1 MAKKD
6 VLRFFALTA
15 TILCLAFPTLAQ
27 QTDYGHIAALQT
39 GSLGGA
45 PNPGSLLRR
54 IDADDTLAVDL
65 DATFV
70 NSAEPSNPATLH
82 PPPSTP
88 CKVTSGGYA
97 LDPKDSGVKLNE
109 SVLLS
114 AYLAGRKVSLHLR
127 GCVFDKPRIVS
138 VSLSTANN

>member
-15 TILCLAFPTLAQ
+15 TILSLAFPTLAQ
-27 QTDYGHIAALQT
+27 QTDYGHITALQT

-45 PNPGSLLRR
+45 PNPGSLQRR
-54 IDADDTLAVDL
+54 IEADDTLAVDL

-70 NSAEPSNPATLH
+70 NSAEPNPVATLH
-82 PPPSTP
+82 LPPTP
-88 CKVTSGGYA
+88 CKVTTGGYA

-114 AYLAGRKVSLHLR
+114 AYLAGRKVSLHLS

-138 VSLSTANN
+138 VSMSTANN

>member
-15 TILCLAFPTLAQ
+15 TILSLAFPTLAQ
-27 QTDYGHIAALQT
+27 QTDYGHITALQT

-45 PNPGSLLRR
+45 PIPGSLPRR

-70 NSAEPSNPATLH
+70 NSGEPNLAILRS
-82 PPPSTP
+82 PSTP
-88 CKVTSGGYA
+88 CKITTGGYA

-114 AYLAGRKVSLHLR
+114 AYLAGRKVSLHLS

-138 VSLSTANN
+138 VSMSTANN

>member
-1 MAKKD
+1 MAQKD
-6 VLRFFALTA
+6 VSRFFALTA
-15 TILCLAFPTLAQ
+15 TILSLAVPALAQ
-27 QTDYGHIAALQT
+27 QTPYAHITALQT

-45 PNPGSLLRR
+45 PSLGRLPGR

-65 DATFV
+65 DTPFV
-70 NSAEPSNPATLH
+70 NSAEPSNPAILH
-82 PPPSTP
+82 PPPPTP

-114 AYLAGRKVSLHLR
+114 AYLAGRKVSLHLS

-138 VSLSTANN
+138 VSMSTSNN

>member
-27 QTDYGHIAALQT
+27 QKTDYGHITALQT
-39 GSLGGA
+39 GSLGG
-45 PNPGSLLRR
+45 PPGSLQRR
-54 IDADDTLAVDL
+54 IEADDTLAVDL
-65 DATFV
+65 DAAFV
-70 NSAEPSNPATLH
+70 NSGEPNPAATLH
-82 PPPSTP
+82 LPPTP
-88 CKVTSGGYA
+88 CKITTGGYA

-114 AYLAGRKVSLHLR
+114 AYLAGRKVSLHLS

>member
-15 TILCLAFPTLAQ
+15 TILSLAFPTLAQ
-27 QTDYGHIAALQT
+27 QTDYGHITALQT

-70 NSAEPSNPATLH
+70 NSGEPNPATLH
-82 PPPSTP
+82 SPPTP
-88 CKVTSGGYA
+88 CKITNGGYA

-114 AYLAGRKVSLHLR
+114 AYLAGRKVSLHLS

-138 VSLSTANN
+138 VSMSTANN